1 MGGLLRRQCVV
12 TITDPDL
19 ELWQQYKATGDPKAK
34 ENLIL
39 KYASFVKYVAGRIA
53 MNLPDSVDFEDL
65 VGYGIFGLIDAINK
79 YDPARQVK
87 FKTYAQTRIRGAIFD
102 ELRVL
107 DWTPRSIRQKAREL
121 ERALM
126 KIENDKG
133 RAATDEEIAE
143 ELGCSM
149 KELQKIYNDTRGALL
164 LSLDE
169 ICFDSE
175 NSSVRM
181 NFIEDGTIDSP
192 QDSIEKS
199 ELKDLLAEAIG
210 SLSEREKLV
219 ITLYYYEEL
228 TLKEIGKVLGVSDS
242 RVSQLHTKAV
252 LRLRAKLAK
261 LRSVLTD

>member
-1 MGGLLRRQCVV
+1 METQTAGLAA
-12 TITDPDL
+12 ITDSDL
-19 ELWQQYKATGDPKAK
+19 ELWKQYKATGDPRAK

-65 VGYGIFGLIDAINK
+65 VGYGVFGLIDAINK
-79 YDPARQVK
+79 FDPARLVK

-102 ELRVL
+102 ELRCL

-121 ERALM
+121 ERAMM
-126 KIENDKG
+126 KIENEKG
-133 RAATDEEIAE
+133 GAATDEEIAKE
-143 ELGCSM
+143 MGITM
-149 KELQKIYNDTRGALL
+149 KELQKVYNDTRGALM

-175 NSSVRM
+175 NTTVRM
-181 NFIEDGTIDSP
+181 NFIEDGNIENP
-192 QDSIEKS
+192 QESVERS
-199 ELKDLLAEAIG
+199 EMKDLLAGAIDK
-210 SLSEREKLV
+210 LSEREKLV

-228 TLKEIGKVLGVSDS
+228 TLKEIGKILGVSDS

-252 LRLRAKLAK
+252 MRLRGRLSKMK
-261 LRSVLTD
+261 QVLTDD